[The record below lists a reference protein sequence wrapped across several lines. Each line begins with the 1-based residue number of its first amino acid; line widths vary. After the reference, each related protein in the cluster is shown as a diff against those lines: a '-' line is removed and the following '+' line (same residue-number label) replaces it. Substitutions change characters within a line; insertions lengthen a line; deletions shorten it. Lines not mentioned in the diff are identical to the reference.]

1 MPCVI
6 LRLTSISLN
15 VLFANTKCCSHQTS
29 MCDSMDVTDALQ
41 RCPFL
46 SRINREK
53 GPSYAGNIATRPAQP
68 ADRMGC
74 PFKHTGDALAGLS
87 ASFELFHGDRGV
99 LPLHRGSLAQGCPV
113 QHGSQ
118 EASAGQHRVAPGS
131 MPVAAIS
138 LSGFRFLVSLSEQ
151 CAQHLDA
158 WPQRH
163 SNAGQ
168 PLASMVV

>member
-1 MPCVI
+1 MG
-6 LRLTSISLN
+6 
-15 VLFANTKCCSHQTS
+15 
-29 MCDSMDVTDALQ
+29 DSKDVTDALQ

-46 SRINREK
+46 SRINKEK
-53 GPSYAGNIATRPAQP
+53 GPSYAINIATRPAQP

-74 PFKHTGDALAGLS
+74 PFKHSGDALAGFS

-99 LPLHRGSLAQGCPV
+99 LPLHRGSSAQGCPV

-138 LSGFRFLVSLSEQ
+138 LSGFGFLVSFS
-151 CAQHLDA
+151 
-158 WPQRH
+158 
-163 SNAGQ
+163 
-168 PLASMVV
+168 